1 MVHLIAVE
9 KLLEGGRGGR
19 VAELPGGM
27 LVTRRRGMLELSHK
41 KGLKKATAT
50 SKIPRSRHRRA

>member
-9 KLLEGGRGGR
+9 KLLQGEQGGR

-27 LVTRRRGMLELSHK
+27 RVTRKQGMLHLSHK
-41 KGLKKATAT
+41 KGLKKPLTT
-50 SKIPRSRHRRA
+50 SKIRPGRHRRA